1 MKSSSRLLQESERLE
16 PPIFLYERFLNI
28 WKGFTVMAKGNGT
41 TFYLSE
47 ELVPL
52 VDKLKQRRQ
61 DSTRAAT
68 LRFLILRSL
77 AELGY
82 LQSNQKKALGLL
94 SSTSQNSDEENA
106 GEVDFSR

>member
-1 MKSSSRLLQESERLE
+1 
-16 PPIFLYERFLNI
+16 
-28 WKGFTVMAKGNGT
+28 MAKGNGT

-47 ELVPL
+47 DLVPL

-77 AELGY
+77 GELGY
-82 LQSNQKKALGLL
+82 LPSNQKRALGLE
-94 SSTSQNSDEENA
+94 SPSTNHSPET
-106 GEVDFSR
+106 

>member
-1 MKSSSRLLQESERLE
+1 
-16 PPIFLYERFLNI
+16 
-28 WKGFTVMAKGNGT
+28 MAKGNGT

-47 ELVPL
+47 DLVPL

-82 LQSNQKKALGLL
+82 LASNQKKALGLEL
-94 SSTSQNSDEENA
+94 PSTNQNIEA
-106 GEVDFSR
+106 

>member
-1 MKSSSRLLQESERLE
+1 
-16 PPIFLYERFLNI
+16 
-28 WKGFTVMAKGNGT
+28 MAKGNGT

-47 ELVPL
+47 DLVPL
-52 VDKLKQRRQ
+52 VDKLKERRQ

-82 LQSNQKKALGLL
+82 LPSTQKRALGLEPPAV
-94 SSTSQNSDEENA
+94 NP
-106 GEVDFSR
+106 

>member
-1 MKSSSRLLQESERLE
+1 
-16 PPIFLYERFLNI
+16 
-28 WKGFTVMAKGNGT
+28 MAKGNGT

-47 ELVPL
+47 DLVPI

-77 AELGY
+77 ADLGY
-82 LQSNQKKALGLL
+82 LPSNQKKALGME
-94 SSTSQNSDEENA
+94 SPAQSGANP
-106 GEVDFSR
+106 

>member
-1 MKSSSRLLQESERLE
+1 
-16 PPIFLYERFLNI
+16 
-28 WKGFTVMAKGNGT
+28 MAKGNGT

-47 ELVPL
+47 DLVPL

-82 LQSNQKKALGLL
+82 LASNQRKALGLEL
-94 SSTSQNSDEENA
+94 PSTNQNIEA
-106 GEVDFSR
+106 

>member
-1 MKSSSRLLQESERLE
+1 
-16 PPIFLYERFLNI
+16 
-28 WKGFTVMAKGNGT
+28 MAKGNGT

-47 ELVPL
+47 DIVPL
-52 VDKLKQRRQ
+52 VDKLRQRRQ

-82 LQSNQKKALGLL
+82 LPSYQKKALGLATRSPSEDNGAKTVTEDQVL
-94 SSTSQNSDEENA
+94 PNKA
-106 GEVDFSR
+106 R

>member
-1 MKSSSRLLQESERLE
+1 
-16 PPIFLYERFLNI
+16 
-28 WKGFTVMAKGNGT
+28 MAKGNGT

-47 ELVPL
+47 DLVPL

-61 DSTRAAT
+61 DTTRAAT

-82 LQSNQKKALGLL
+82 LPSNQKKALGLL
-94 SSTSQNSDEENA
+94 PSPSQNAETPLAET
-106 GEVDFSR
+106 

>member
-1 MKSSSRLLQESERLE
+1 MTKS
-16 PPIFLYERFLNI
+16 
-28 WKGFTVMAKGNGT
+28 NGT

-47 ELVPL
+47 DLVPL

-61 DSTRAAT
+61 DPTMAAT

-82 LQSNQKKALGLL
+82 LPSNQKRALGLEPPH
-94 SSTSQNSDEENA
+94 STA
-106 GEVDFSR
+106 PTVDT

>member
-1 MKSSSRLLQESERLE
+1 M
-16 PPIFLYERFLNI
+16 
-28 WKGFTVMAKGNGT
+28 TKGNGT

-47 ELVPL
+47 DLVPL

-61 DSTRAAT
+61 DTTRAAT

-82 LQSNQKKALGLL
+82 LPSNQKRALGLM
-94 SSTSQNSDEENA
+94 SSASQNAETELA
-106 GEVDFSR
+106 ET

>member
-1 MKSSSRLLQESERLE
+1 
-16 PPIFLYERFLNI
+16 
-28 WKGFTVMAKGNGT
+28 MAKGNGT

-47 ELVPL
+47 DLVPL

-61 DSTRAAT
+61 DTTRAAT

-82 LQSNQKKALGLL
+82 LPSNQKKALGLMP
-94 SSTSQNSDEENA
+94 STNQNAETGVAET
-106 GEVDFSR
+106 

>member
-1 MKSSSRLLQESERLE
+1 
-16 PPIFLYERFLNI
+16 
-28 WKGFTVMAKGNGT
+28 MAKGNGT

-47 ELVPL
+47 DLVPL

-82 LQSNQKKALGLL
+82 LPSNQKRALGLEL
-94 SSTSQNSDEENA
+94 PSPNQNIEA
-106 GEVDFSR
+106 

>member
-1 MKSSSRLLQESERLE
+1 
-16 PPIFLYERFLNI
+16 
-28 WKGFTVMAKGNGT
+28 MAKGNGT

-47 ELVPL
+47 DLVPI

-82 LQSNQKKALGLL
+82 LPSNQKKALGLL
-94 SSTSQNSDEENA
+94 PSTNQSAETQLAEP
-106 GEVDFSR
+106 

>member
-1 MKSSSRLLQESERLE
+1 MTKS
-16 PPIFLYERFLNI
+16 
-28 WKGFTVMAKGNGT
+28 NGT

-47 ELVPL
+47 DLVPL

-61 DSTRAAT
+61 DPTRAAT

-82 LQSNQKKALGLL
+82 LPSNQKRALGLEPPH
-94 SSTSQNSDEENA
+94 STA
-106 GEVDFSR
+106 PTVDT

>member
-1 MKSSSRLLQESERLE
+1 
-16 PPIFLYERFLNI
+16 
-28 WKGFTVMAKGNGT
+28 MAKGNGT

-47 ELVPL
+47 DLVPL

-82 LQSNQKKALGLL
+82 LAPNQKKALGLEL
-94 SSTSQNSDEENA
+94 PSTNQNIEA
-106 GEVDFSR
+106 

>member
-1 MKSSSRLLQESERLE
+1 MTKS
-16 PPIFLYERFLNI
+16 
-28 WKGFTVMAKGNGT
+28 NGT

-47 ELVPL
+47 DLVPL

-61 DSTRAAT
+61 DPTRAAT

-82 LQSNQKKALGLL
+82 LPSNQKRALGLEL
-94 SSTSQNSDEENA
+94 PHSTAPTVET
-106 GEVDFSR
+106 

>member
-1 MKSSSRLLQESERLE
+1 MTKS
-16 PPIFLYERFLNI
+16 
-28 WKGFTVMAKGNGT
+28 NGT

-47 ELVPL
+47 DLVPL

-61 DSTRAAT
+61 DPTRAAT

-82 LQSNQKKALGLL
+82 LPSNQKRALGLEPPH
-94 SSTSQNSDEENA
+94 STAPS
-106 GEVDFSR
+106 VDT

>member
-1 MKSSSRLLQESERLE
+1 MTKS
-16 PPIFLYERFLNI
+16 
-28 WKGFTVMAKGNGT
+28 NGT

-47 ELVPL
+47 DLVPL

-61 DSTRAAT
+61 DPTRAAT

-82 LQSNQKKALGLL
+82 LPSNQKRALGLEPPH
-94 SSTSQNSDEENA
+94 SNA
-106 GEVDFSR
+106 PTVET

>member
-1 MKSSSRLLQESERLE
+1 
-16 PPIFLYERFLNI
+16 
-28 WKGFTVMAKGNGT
+28 MAKGNGT

-47 ELVPL
+47 DLVPL

-82 LQSNQKKALGLL
+82 LASNQKKTLGLEL
-94 SSTSQNSDEENA
+94 PSTNQTDYNS
-106 GEVDFSR
+106 

>member
-1 MKSSSRLLQESERLE
+1 
-16 PPIFLYERFLNI
+16 
-28 WKGFTVMAKGNGT
+28 MAKGNGT

-47 ELVPL
+47 DLVPL

-61 DSTRAAT
+61 DTTRAAT

-82 LQSNQKKALGLL
+82 LPSNQKKALGLL
-94 SSTSQNSDEENA
+94 PSTSQNAETELA
-106 GEVDFSR
+106 TT

>member
-1 MKSSSRLLQESERLE
+1 MTKS
-16 PPIFLYERFLNI
+16 
-28 WKGFTVMAKGNGT
+28 NGT

-47 ELVPL
+47 DLVPL

-61 DSTRAAT
+61 DPTRAAT

-82 LQSNQKKALGLL
+82 LPSNQKRALGLEPPH
-94 SSTSQNSDEENA
+94 STA
-106 GEVDFSR
+106 PVVDT

>member
-1 MKSSSRLLQESERLE
+1 MTKS
-16 PPIFLYERFLNI
+16 
-28 WKGFTVMAKGNGT
+28 NGT

-47 ELVPL
+47 DLVPL

-61 DSTRAAT
+61 DPTRAAT

-82 LQSNQKKALGLL
+82 LPSNQKRALGLGPPH
-94 SSTSQNSDEENA
+94 STA
-106 GEVDFSR
+106 PTVDT

>member
-1 MKSSSRLLQESERLE
+1 MTKS
-16 PPIFLYERFLNI
+16 
-28 WKGFTVMAKGNGT
+28 NGT

-47 ELVPL
+47 DLVPL

-61 DSTRAAT
+61 DPTRAAT

-82 LQSNQKKALGLL
+82 LPSDQKRALGLGPPH
-94 SSTSQNSDEENA
+94 STA
-106 GEVDFSR
+106 PTVDT

>member
-1 MKSSSRLLQESERLE
+1 
-16 PPIFLYERFLNI
+16 
-28 WKGFTVMAKGNGT
+28 MAKGNGT

-47 ELVPL
+47 DLVPL

-77 AELGY
+77 AERGY
-82 LQSNQKKALGLL
+82 LSSKQKKALGLL
-94 SSTSQNSDEENA
+94 LSTSQNAETVLAET
-106 GEVDFSR
+106 

>member
-1 MKSSSRLLQESERLE
+1 M
-16 PPIFLYERFLNI
+16 
-28 WKGFTVMAKGNGT
+28 TKGNGT

-47 ELVPL
+47 DLVPL

-82 LQSNQKKALGLL
+82 LPSYQKKALGLATP
-94 SSTSQNSDEENA
+94 STSEDNGAKTLTENQVPPIKA
-106 GEVDFSR
+106 R